1 MSNLVLSDKEMKETR
16 YNIDL
21 QEENKTG
28 KILRLIFG
36 IACLIVAVWYMYSIG
51 GTAASIGSA
60 WIATGF
66 LMLFGFWMIAS
77 GLGYTRRY
85 ITISDDR
92 IILRQE
98 FYRPPVIFTPSSLK
112 YVEFKPLT
120 ISFITGTGRINLRLG
135 TYYPGHTA
143 FILEAVEEFCKQNNI
158 EIRGD
163 HKTETGA

>member
-1 MSNLVLSDKEMKETR
+1 MKETR

-21 QEENKTG
+21 QEESRTG

-36 IACLIVAVWYMYSIG
+36 IACLVVAVWYMYSIR
-51 GTAASIGSA
+51 GTAASTGSA

-66 LMLFGFWMIAS
+66 LLLFGLWMIAS

-85 ITISDDR
+85 ITISDER

-112 YVEFKPLT
+112 YVEFKPL
-120 ISFITGTGRINLRLG
+120 SVGFITKTGRINLRLG

-143 FILEAVEEFCKQNNI
+143 FILEAVEEFCKQNDI
-158 EIRGD
+158 EIRGE
-163 HKTETGA
+163 HKTQTGA

>member
-1 MSNLVLSDKEMKETR
+1 MKETR

-36 IACLIVAVWYMYSIG
+36 IACIVVAVWYMYSIR
-51 GTAASIGSA
+51 GTASTGSA

-66 LMLFGFWMIAS
+66 IMLFGFWMIAS

-85 ITISDDR
+85 ITISDDS

-120 ISFITGTGRINLRLG
+120 IAFNTENGIINLRLG

-143 FILEAVEEFCKQNNI
+143 SILEAVEEFCEQNKI